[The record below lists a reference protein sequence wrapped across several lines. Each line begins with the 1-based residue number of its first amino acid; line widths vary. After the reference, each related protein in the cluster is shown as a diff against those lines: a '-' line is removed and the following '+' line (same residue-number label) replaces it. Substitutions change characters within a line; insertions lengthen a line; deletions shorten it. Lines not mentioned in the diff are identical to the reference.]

1 MQEVLAQSNSGI
13 KAATAC
19 SWCVVDV
26 LSHLT
31 SANCNTFKAKSW
43 TASCKSNLAPLNLI
57 ESKILQLHSLQL
69 ACEKAAKDTTYLYH
83 LDLLHVACSS
93 LSCVNQNC
101 EGAAC
106 KGKDR
111 LQIRGQPA
119 EAQTLPGIISHE
131 TNPCH
136 WAVCTCSPGGLLSS
150 TASHT
155 LIFRMKARSNCS
167 TWDSKDSELL
177 RQQMLVAQSKV
188 PGPGA
193 SSRTS
198 LRTRGLDA
206 VRKRGNGIFT

>member
-1 MQEVLAQSNSGI
+1 MQTVTHSKQSHELHRV
-13 KAATAC
+13 KA
-19 SWCVVDV
+19 
-26 LSHLT
+26 SHL
-31 SANCNTFKAKSW
+31 AA
-43 TASCKSNLAPLNLI
+43 LNLI
-57 ESKILQLHSLQL
+57 ESRILQFQSLQL
-69 ACEKAAKDTTYLYH
+69 ACDKAAKDTTYLYH

-106 KGKDR
+106 KRKGT
-111 LQIRGQPA
+111 LQIRGRPA
-119 EAQTLPGIISHE
+119 EAQTLPVITSHR
-131 TNPCH
+131 TDPCH
-136 WAVCTCSPGGLLSS
+136 RAVCTCLPGGLLSS

-177 RQQMLVAQSKV
+177 RQQLLVAQSEV

-206 VRKRGNGIFT
+206 VRKHGNGIFT